1 MTDRDG
7 VHCALWHDDAVLMV
21 RAPRANWLE
30 LPGGGIERGET
41 TEMAMRRELRE
52 EAGVDL
58 PADCLNGSDRIQF
71 QSHYFATGHQEYWR
85 YRQTFCLIRTDQ
97 PPALGEPTEVGHER
111 IWVRLMDLHRERI
124 HHVHRAG
131 LDQLLKLMR

>member
-1 MTDRDG
+1 MTDRHG
-7 VHCALWHDDAVLMV
+7 VHCALWHDDAVLLV

-41 TEMAMRRELRE
+41 IEMALRRELRE

-58 PADCLNGSDRIQF
+58 PADCLNGSDRIRF

-111 IWVRLMDLHRERI
+111 IWLRLMDLHRERI